1 MKPIIALSW
10 NSQEFTS
17 ATVNLLEGTDMY
29 PNNGNRV
36 SNLKRAADGLPLQH
50 ISKSRELSLDVG
62 NRYPLKK
69 GVLRKEEQDQTG

>member
-29 PNNGNRV
+29 SNNGNRV
-36 SNLKRAADGLPLQH
+36 SNLKRAADGLPL
-50 ISKSRELSLDVG
+50 
-62 NRYPLKK
+62 
-69 GVLRKEEQDQTG
+69 